1 MAELAAPAPAAA
13 RGRGRGQALG
23 RYLAVRLAHSV
34 FVVWA
39 AYTLSFVILYLVP
52 GDPVEMMVS
61 SSGVISVTS
70 QQIAQL
76 RAEYGVDRSPPAQ
89 YLTNLWD
96 ALHLDFGR
104 SLQRGQ
110 SALDIIGGALPSTI
124 ELAGAALVVAA
135 LVGWALALGATA
147 TRARSTQRFLLALP
161 ALGVAVP
168 SFWIGLV
175 LLQVLSFHWHLL
187 PAFGDTG
194 PRGLILPAVTLAVPT
209 AAFLARMLAASLWRV
224 LADPHVTTARAKGL
238 GRWRIHQ
245 RHALRNALPPV
256 LAVAG
261 VLVGN
266 LLAGSVVVETV
277 FSRPGLGRVV
287 EAAVT
292 SKDIPVVQAL
302 VVFFA
307 VVFVTVNLLVDLAH
321 PLLDPQVTLTGTRRR

>member
-1 MAELAAPAPAAA
+1 MAELVAVAPEL
-13 RGRGRGQALG
+13 GRGGVVG

-61 SSGVISVTS
+61 SSGVISVTA

-76 RAEYGVDRSPPAQ
+76 RAEYGVDRPPPAQ
-89 YLTNLWD
+89 YLTNLWH

-110 SALDIIGGALPSTI
+110 SALDIIGGALPSTL
-124 ELAGAALVVAA
+124 ELAGAALLLAV
-135 LVGWALALGATA
+135 LVGWALALGATV
-147 TRARSTQRFLLALP
+147 TRVRWLQRFLLALP

-168 SFWIGLV
+168 SFFIGLV
-175 LLQVLSFHWHLL
+175 LLQVLSFRWHLL
-187 PAFGDTG
+187 PAFGDDG
-194 PRGLILPAVTLAVPT
+194 PRGLILPAITLSVPT
-209 AAFLARMLAASLWRV
+209 AAFLARMLAQSLWRV

-238 GRWRIHQ
+238 GRWRIHL

-302 VVFFA
+302 VVLFA
-307 VVFVTVNLLVDLAH
+307 VVFVTVNLLVDLAYH
-321 PLLDPQVTLTGTRRR
+321 LLDPQVTVAMVRRR

>member
-1 MAELAAPAPAAA
+1 MN
-13 RGRGRGQALG
+13 G
-23 RYLAVRLAHSV
+23 RYLATRLAHSV

-39 AYTLSFVILYLVP
+39 AYTFSFVVLYLVP

-61 SSGVISVTS
+61 NGGVISVTS
-70 QQIAQL
+70 EQIAEL
-76 RAEYGVDRSPPAQ
+76 RAEFGVDQSPPAQ
-89 YLTNLWD
+89 YLTNLWH
-96 ALHLDFGR
+96 AVHLDFGR

-110 SALDIIGGALPSTI
+110 PALDIIAGAVAPTVA
-124 ELAGAALVVAA
+124 LAGAAIVLAVT
-135 LVGWALALGATA
+135 VGWALALWATL
-147 TRARSTQRFLLALP
+147 TRVRWMQRLVLLLP

-175 LLQVLSFHWHLL
+175 LLQVLSFRWHVL
-187 PAFGDTG
+187 PAFGDDG
-194 PRGLILPAVTLAVPT
+194 PRGLVLPTVTLAVPT
-209 AAFLARMLAASLWRV
+209 AAFLSRMLAQSLSRV

-238 GRWRIHQ
+238 GRWRIHLH
-245 RHALRNALPPV
+245 HALRNALPPV

-287 EAAVT
+287 ETAVT

-302 VVFFA
+302 VVLFA
-307 VVFVTVNLLVDLAH
+307 IVFVTVNLLADLAH
-321 PLLDPQVTLTGTRRR
+321 HLLDPRVTLAGPRNG